1 MRRLHKI
8 LIMLAA
14 IVSLTPALARAQ
26 GVAHDSSSTASFTGA
41 ASAHRGF
48 GVGVEGIYWPGRDGQ
63 DNLTEPNKVV
73 PNVLATWGDSAGRFH
88 LDGLFGFLN
97 HNTNNFDIGVRGWYH
112 LHATPFSD
120 LSAGGGITLI
130 SWKARGGSRQ
140 TDFQMELGA
149 QIRAFIVSNVAL
161 LGAVG
166 MNMYFPDSGS
176 STFIISGNLVGSI
189 GLAYYFQ

>member
-1 MRRLHKI
+1 MRRLHKFFMI
-8 LIMLAA
+8 ATAVAALA
-14 IVSLTPALARAQ
+14 PALAHAQ
-26 GVAHDSSSTASFTGA
+26 GVARDSSSTATFTGA
-41 ASAHRGF
+41 SSAHRGF
-48 GVGVEGIYWPGRDGQ
+48 GVGVEGIYWPTLDENNNGD
-63 DNLTEPNKVV
+63 PNHVV

-97 HNTNNFDIGVRGWYH
+97 HKTSNFDLGVRGWYH
-112 LHATPFSD
+112 LHATSFSD
-120 LSAGGGITLI
+120 LSAGGGFTLI
-130 SWKARGGSRQ
+130 SHKTPGRGRQ
-140 TDFQMELGA
+140 TDFQVELGA

-166 MNMYFPDSGS
+166 MNMYFPDEGS

>member
-8 LIMLAA
+8 LMMLTA

-26 GVAHDSSSTASFTGA
+26 GVAHDSSSTATFTGA
-41 ASAHRGF
+41 SSAHRGF
-48 GVGVEGIYWPGRDGQ
+48 GVGVEGIYWPSN
-63 DNLTEPNKVV
+63 DNPNRVV

-88 LDGLFGFLN
+88 VDGLFGFL
-97 HNTNNFDIGVRGWYH
+97 HRDTSNFDIGVRGWYH
-112 LHATPFSD
+112 LHATPSAD
-120 LSAGGGITLI
+120 LSAGGGFTLI
-130 SWKARGGSRQ
+130 SWKNPGPGQSRQ
-140 TDFQMELGA
+140 TDFQLELGA
-149 QIRAFIVSNVAL
+149 QVRAFIVSNVAL

-166 MNMYFPDSGS
+166 MNIYFPDSGP